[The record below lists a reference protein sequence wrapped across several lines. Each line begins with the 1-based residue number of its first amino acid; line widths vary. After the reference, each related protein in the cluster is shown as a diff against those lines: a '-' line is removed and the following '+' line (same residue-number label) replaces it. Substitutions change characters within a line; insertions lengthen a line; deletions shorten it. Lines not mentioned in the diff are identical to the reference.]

1 MTNPDIVRARVDTH
15 IKEEARAVLSEM
27 GLSMSDAIRLLLVR
41 VATER
46 VFPFEI
52 KVPNAETRSA
62 MQDSREGHVS
72 RHKTVSGLLD
82 DLDGDDE

>member
-46 VFPFEI
+46 AFPFEI
-52 KVPNAETRSA
+52 KIPNAETRRA
-62 MQDSREGHVS
+62 MQDSREGHIS

-82 DLDGDDE
+82 DLDSDEE